1 MTATSRQPSAQ
12 QTSVRWSRLV
22 LQALLITFAVLYL
35 LPVYV
40 LLVTG
45 LKSFEE
51 VSLSTMWNLP
61 SGIYFDS
68 FIKAWTGGQAA
79 EGFGG
84 LAVFGGLSKNF
95 VNSLYLTIPATL
107 ISAMVGSINGYLL
120 TKWKFRGSDIL
131 FIFLLF
137 GMFIPYQSIL
147 IPLMQVLS
155 AVGLSGTIPG
165 LIACHVIYGISITT
179 LIFRNY
185 YAAVPN
191 ELIEASRIDGA
202 NIFSIYWYVLF
213 PLSLPGFVVVMIWQF
228 TQIWNDFLFAVTVI
242 GNPDRQPITVALNN
256 LAGSMIVEWNVQMA
270 GALIAALPTLLVYI
284 LLGRFFVRGLMA
296 GSLKG

>member
-1 MTATSRQPSAQ
+1 MTAQTRQTRRGLGQ
-12 QTSVRWSRLV
+12 LRWTRV
-22 LQALLITFAVLYL
+22 LLYAILIAFAVAYL
-35 LPVYV
+35 IPVYV

-45 LKSFEE
+45 LKSYAE

-61 SGIYFDS
+61 SSLSLDS
-68 FIKAWTGGQAA
+68 FVRAWSGGPVA
-79 EGFGG
+79 EGY
-84 LAVFGGLSKNF
+84 GGLSKNF
-95 VNSLYLTIPATL
+95 VNSLYLTIPATI
-107 ISAMVGSINGYLL
+107 ISAMIGSINGYLL

-147 IPLMQVLS
+147 IPLIQVLS
-155 AVGLSGTIPG
+155 AVGLSGTMPG

-185 YAAVPN
+185 YAGVPN

-202 NIFSIYWYVLF
+202 NIFGIYWYILF

-242 GNPDRQPITVALNN
+242 GNPDLQPITVALNN
-256 LAGSMIVEWNVQMA
+256 LAGSMIIEWNVQMA

>member
-1 MTATSRQPSAQ
+1 MTVQTHQTRRGLGHIRRSR
-12 QTSVRWSRLV
+12 V
-22 LQALLITFAVLYL
+22 LLYAILIAVAVAYL
-35 LPVYV
+35 IPVYV

-45 LKSFEE
+45 LKSYAE

-61 SGIYFDS
+61 SSISLDS
-68 FIKAWTGGQAA
+68 FIKAWAGGPAA
-79 EGFGG
+79 EGYGG
-84 LAVFGGLSKNF
+84 LGQNF
-95 VNSLYLTIPATL
+95 VNSLYLTIPATI
-107 ISAMVGSINGYLL
+107 ISAMIGSINGYLL
-120 TKWKFRGSDIL
+120 TKWKFPGSDLL

-155 AVGLSGTIPG
+155 AVGLSGTMPG

-185 YAAVPN
+185 YAGVPN

-202 NIFSIYWYVLF
+202 TIFGIYWYILF

-242 GNPDRQPITVALNN
+242 GNPDLQPITVALNN

>member
-1 MTATSRQPSAQ
+1 MTAQTRQTRSGLGQ
-12 QTSVRWSRLV
+12 VRWTR
-22 LQALLITFAVLYL
+22 ALLYIILVAFAVVYL
-35 LPVYV
+35 IPVYV

-45 LKSFEE
+45 LKSYAE

-61 SGIYFDS
+61 SSLSLDS
-68 FIKAWTGGQAA
+68 FVKAWAGGPAA
-79 EGFGG
+79 EGYGG
-84 LAVFGGLSKNF
+84 LGQNF

-107 ISAMVGSINGYLL
+107 ISSMIGSINGYLL
-120 TKWKFRGSDIL
+120 TKWKFRGSDLL

-147 IPLMQVLS
+147 IPLIQVLS
-155 AVGLSGTIPG
+155 AVGLSGTMPG

-185 YAAVPN
+185 YAGIPN

-242 GNPDRQPITVALNN
+242 GNPDLQPITVALNN

-270 GALIAALPTLLVYI
+270 GALIAAIPTLVVYI
-284 LLGRFFVRGLMA
+284 FLGRFFVRGLMA

>member
-1 MTATSRQPSAQ
+1 MTAYIPQARKSLGRI
-12 QTSVRWSRLV
+12 RWTRV
-22 LQALLITFAVLYL
+22 LLYTVLIVFAVGYL

-51 VSLSTMWNLP
+51 VSLTTMWNLP
-61 SGIYFDS
+61 STLSLDS
-68 FIKAWTGGQAA
+68 YIKAWTGGQAA
-79 EGFGG
+79 EGYGG
-84 LAVFGGLSKNF
+84 LAAFGGLSKNF

-107 ISAMVGSINGYLL
+107 ISAMLGSINGYLL
-120 TKWKFRGSDIL
+120 TKWKFRGSDVL
-131 FIFLLF
+131 FVFLLF

-147 IPLMQVLS
+147 IPLIQVLS
-155 AVGLSGTIPG
+155 AVGLSGTMPG

-185 YAAVPN
+185 YAAVPT

-202 NIFSIYWYVLF
+202 NIFTIYWYVLF
-213 PLSLPGFVVVMIWQF
+213 PLSVPGFVVVMIWQF

-242 GNPDRQPITVALNN
+242 GNPDLQPITVALNN

-270 GALIAALPTLLVYI
+270 GALIAAIPTLLVYI
-284 LLGRFFVRGLMA
+284 LLGRYFVRGLMA